1 MNNGGLNIPVN
12 KLNLTPL
19 SRKLL
24 LHTVIYL
31 VLFLVIPYFQ
41 SGGSGVMED
50 FGTWLLLLVL
60 VNPAA
65 VLILAA
71 DSGLKLGFNL
81 LVCLLPLPLFVLS
94 IYVLF
99 DGSGALFY
107 GIMYSVIALISNG
120 IAASVRRRKKG
131 ETK

>member
-1 MNNGGLNIPVN
+1 MN
-12 KLNLTPL
+12 KLNLAPL

-24 LHTVIYL
+24 LHIVIYL

-41 SGGSGVMED
+41 SGGTGVMED
-50 FGTWLLLLVL
+50 LGSWLLLLVL
-60 VNPAA
+60 VNPTA

-71 DSGLKLGFNL
+71 DSGLKLGFSL

-94 IYVLF
+94 TYVLF

-107 GIMYSVIALISNG
+107 GIMYSVIALISNS
-120 IAASVRRRKKG
+120 IAASLRRRKKG

>member
-1 MNNGGLNIPVN
+1 
-12 KLNLTPL
+12 
-19 SRKLL
+19 
-24 LHTVIYL
+24 
-31 VLFLVIPYFQ
+31 
-41 SGGSGVMED
+41 MED
-50 FGTWLLLLVL
+50 FGSWLLLLVL
-60 VNPAA
+60 VNPTA

-71 DSGLKLGFNL
+71 DSGLRLGFNL

-107 GIMYSVIALISNG
+107 GIMYSVIALISNS
-120 IAASVRRRKKG
+120 IAASLRRRKKG

>member
-1 MNNGGLNIPVN
+1 MNNGGLSIPVN
-12 KLNLTPL
+12 KLNLAPL

-24 LHTVIYL
+24 LHIVIYL

-41 SGGSGVMED
+41 SGGTGVMED
-50 FGTWLLLLVL
+50 LGSWLLLLVL
-60 VNPAA
+60 VNPTA

-71 DSGLKLGFNL
+71 DSGLKLGFSL

-94 IYVLF
+94 TYVLF

-107 GIMYSVIALISNG
+107 GIMYSVIALISNS
-120 IAASVRRRKKG
+120 IAASLRRREKG